1 MVQFFFLLA
10 KFENLCYNYYE
21 IKVDFINKF
30 NLSIFKNFG
39 EVFLGEN
46 LLK

>member
-10 KFENLCYNYYE
+10 KFENLCYNIYE

-39 EVFLGEN
+39 EMFWGN